1 MAKTRERGPK
11 RGEPEGPRASSRAG
25 SGRVPHPSAFASS
38 PWLRAPLMLVRY
50 PGLLLAIGASL
61 LILAVTSGASPLFLS
76 SAGNASLARELTEA
90 CPWTVGLEVSI
101 STPLVGTTIF
111 GDSAKEAYTN
121 LDKQVGQIFGGAP
134 HLGPTELMILGQ
146 TSGIAKTGTRF
157 GSTTIRLLT
166 RDGAL
171 DHVTKLSGGGS
182 LPGVWLADTTAT
194 ELGVVPGDKIA
205 LGSADKKAKVPVAG
219 IYRDLASQPRS
230 VFWCGQSNLIFP
242 LSAFATFT
250 PPPFVIA
257 DHDLFLGLGARM
269 GERGALFSWQF
280 PIVAKG
286 LTVPEAERT
295 AAALDAGRE
304 TLRENF
310 LRVSAFPHSAT
321 RLPFLAGHAA
331 ALAGSLRGSIET
343 ISVAGRIVALLVVGG
358 AGIFWIHRRRLEI
371 GLLSARGAG
380 PLSIGSKVL
389 LETLPIA
396 ILAGALGWLASIRLV
411 RALGPGRLL
420 DADAPSAALHQVI
433 WTAALALVIL
443 GIVVAVS
450 ARQEAEGGQSRAG
463 QKLARAPWEIAVLLL
478 AAAALYEV
486 RTRGPGRVLD
496 VSAPPKPD
504 VLVLLFPL
512 LFVAGVS
519 GLAGRLIRRLLPK
532 LRAAGSKWSPS
543 LYFASRRLAS
553 APRIAIGLLT
563 ASALAI
569 GILAYAGTLTA
580 SVDAT
585 STAKA
590 YVFVGS
596 DVAVNLAISRP
607 LPADLP
613 FPSTQVSRIGTA
625 IVVANQERTD
635 VLGIDPDTFTGVAFW
650 DPSFATKPLAS
661 LLRDIAA
668 PVQDGRIPV
677 IAVGSAFPT
686 TGTLSIGGGQTE
698 IPYVVVDTALSFPG
712 LHSDQPMLVADRAS
726 LASSDAGGVLM
737 LWAKGDPA
745 TILDS
750 LQRSGAMIPGSDAV
764 ARTVLANPDFLSLHW
779 TFGFLQA
786 LGVLTALIALGGI
799 LLYLEARQRA
809 REVSYALARRMGL
822 KRRSHRRSVAIEL
835 GAMLAAGYEL
845 GESLSWVAARL
856 VFAKLDPMP
865 HLPPHPLFR
874 TPLAILF
881 FTLLGALL
889 AAVAG
894 AWRVQRS
901 ADRAN
906 VAEVMRLAE

>member
-11 RGEPEGPRASSRAG
+11 RGQADGPRVSSRAR

-76 SAGNASLARELTEA
+76 SAGNASLARELREA
-90 CPWTVGLEVSI
+90 CPWTAGLEVTVS
-101 STPLVGTTIF
+101 SPLVGTSF
-111 GDSAKEAYTN
+111 GNPAKETYTAADQEVRAAVAGTPN
-121 LDKQVGQIFGGAP
+121 V
-134 HLGPTELMILGQ
+134 GPTELMILGQ
-146 TSGIAKTGTRF
+146 TAGIAKAGTGF
-157 GSTTIRLLT
+157 GSNTIRLLT

-171 DHVTKLSGGGS
+171 DHVTKLSGGGG
-182 LPGVWLADTTAT
+182 LPGVWLPDTTAT
-194 ELGVVPGDKIA
+194 ALGVVPGDRVV
-205 LGSADKKAKVPVAG
+205 LGSSDQRARVPVSG
-219 IYRDLASQPRS
+219 IYRDLSSEPRS
-230 VFWCGQSNLIFP
+230 VFWCAQSNLIFP

-257 DHDLFLGLGARM
+257 DHDLFLSLGERM

-280 PIVAKG
+280 PVATKG
-286 LTVPEAERT
+286 LTVPEAQTT
-295 AAALDAGRE
+295 AAGLQAAGQS
-304 TLRENF
+304 LRDRF
-310 LRVSAFPHSAT
+310 LGVSVPPRTST
-321 RLPFLAGHAA
+321 RLPFLADHAA
-331 ALAGSLRGSIET
+331 ALANSLRGSVET
-343 ISVAGRIVALLVVGG
+343 ISLAGRIVALLVVGG

-389 LETLPIA
+389 LEALPIA
-396 ILAGALGWLASIRLV
+396 IVAGALGWLASIRLV
-411 RALGPGRLL
+411 KALGPGRLL
-420 DADAPSAALHQVI
+420 DADAPSAALHQVV
-433 WTAALALVIL
+433 WTAALALLIL
-443 GIVVAVS
+443 GIVVAVG

-463 QKLARAPWEIAVLLL
+463 QKLARAPWEVAVLLL

-496 VSAPPKPD
+496 VTAPPKPD

-512 LFVAGVS
+512 LFVAGAS
-519 GLAGRLIRRLLPK
+519 GLAGRFIRRLLPK
-532 LRAAGSKWSPS
+532 LRAAGSRWSPS

-607 LPADLP
+607 LTAELP
-613 FPSTQVSRIGTA
+613 FPSTKTLRIGTA
-625 IVVANQERTD
+625 VVVSNQERTD
-635 VLGIDPDTFTGVAFW
+635 VLGIDPATFTGVAFW

-661 LLRDIAA
+661 LLRDITA

-677 IAVGSAFPT
+677 IAVGAAFPT
-686 TGTLSIGGGQTE
+686 SGTLSISGGQIQ

-712 LHSDQPMLVADRAS
+712 LHSDQPMLVADRAT
-726 LASSDAGGVLM
+726 LASSDPGGILM

-764 ARTVLANPDFLSLHW
+764 ARTVLANPDFLALHW

-786 LGVLTALIALGGI
+786 LGVLTALIALGGM

-835 GAMLAAGYEL
+835 GAMLAAGYVL
-845 GESLSWVAARL
+845 GASLSWVAARL

-881 FTLLGALL
+881 FTLLGALV
-889 AAVAG
+889 AAAAG

-906 VAEVMRLAE
+906 VAEVLRLAE